1 MPEKRVLIGFLFILG
16 TAAPVARGVAVPQ
29 SMAHAAR
36 VVSAPAHCPP
46 APQPRVLSP
55 EFGPGVG
62 YYPVWS
68 VGIGG
73 YPASLPCGNSCVQ
86 TPHGWDH
93 KDLLVVAARLR
104 GRVTLQGG
112 QIGGTGRLWFENEDP
127 NHVLVKY
134 VKILHLDPAWQHN
147 PASKQ
152 MYIGFPGGIV
162 FPRSGR
168 YYLEARYPGGTWCF
182 SFTARH

>member
-1 MPEKRVLIGFLFILG
+1 MQGKRPLIGFLLILG
-16 TAAPVARGVAVPQ
+16 TMSPVGHNVAVAP
-29 SMAHAAR
+29 SIAHATGAA
-36 VVSAPAHCPP
+36 SILPHCRPSLK
-46 APQPRVLSP
+46 PRVLSSA
-55 EFGPGVG
+55 FGPGIG

-73 YPASLPCGNSCVQ
+73 HPASLRCGNLCVR

-93 KDLLVVAARLR
+93 KNLLVVASRLR
-104 GRVTLQGG
+104 GQVTLQGG

-134 VKILHLDPAWQHN
+134 VKILHLDPAWQRN

-152 MYIGFPGGIV
+152 TYIGFPGDIV

-168 YYLEARYPGGTWCF
+168 YYLEAEYPGGNWCF
-182 SFTARH
+182 TFTARH